1 MPAKSKEQFRFMEGV
16 IHGGIKAPGLS
27 PSKAKEFVENVDYQ
41 KLPKKKKKKRF
52 DKLLDK

>member
-1 MPAKSKEQFRFMEGV
+1 MEGV